1 MYTNFERHSS
11 KIREKRT
18 NLTMKGKE
26 KSKRSKNTHRRKG
39 KSGKRERT
47 HPSRSVQHPSLSRS
61 MEYFQSLFFSFRGN
75 TPPSLSPA
83 YRTPIDK
90 TRIGVLVREVSSDR
104 VGIRPRGKANVR
116 KRGRENRTFRARA
129 LLYPLPPRRRVRFVS
144 LQSRLAPRAGSM
156 RFITSLLSDNFF
168 PLPKTDQR

>member
-1 MYTNFERHSS
+1 MA
-11 KIREKRT
+11 KGREPI
-18 NLTMKGKE
+18 
-26 KSKRSKNTHRRKG
+26 HRAPFSTLHFR
-39 KSGKRERT
+39 
-47 HPSRSVQHPSLSRS
+47 VQWNISNP
-61 MEYFQSLFFSFRGN
+61 FFSLFGE
-75 TPPSLSPA
+75 TPHPPSPP
-83 YRTPIDK
+83 RIDK

>member
-1 MYTNFERHSS
+1 MYKISS
-11 KIREKRT
+11 DMIKKKK
-18 NLTMKGKE
+18 KGKFQTIQKDKKKKWKKGE
-26 KSKRSKNTHRRKG
+26 KNSSIAFRSAPFTFAFNG
-39 KSGKRERT
+39 IF
-47 HPSRSVQHPSLSRS
+47 PIPFFSL
-61 MEYFQSLFFSFRGN
+61 SLFFGE
-75 TPPSLSPA
+75 TPPSPPPPTP

-90 TRIGVLVREVSSDR
+90 TRIGGVLVREVSSDR

-156 RFITSLLSDNFF
+156 RFIASLRYFVFF
-168 PLPKTDQR
+168 LFDLHSR

>member
-1 MYTNFERHSS
+1 MA
-11 KIREKRT
+11 KGREPI
-18 NLTMKGKE
+18 
-26 KSKRSKNTHRRKG
+26 HRAPFSTLHFR
-39 KSGKRERT
+39 
-47 HPSRSVQHPSLSRS
+47 VQWNISNP
-61 MEYFQSLFFSFRGN
+61 FFFSFRGN
-75 TPPSLSPA
+75 TPLSLSPA

>member
-1 MYTNFERHSS
+1 MA
-11 KIREKRT
+11 KGREPI
-18 NLTMKGKE
+18 
-26 KSKRSKNTHRRKG
+26 HRAPFSTLHFR
-39 KSGKRERT
+39 
-47 HPSRSVQHPSLSRS
+47 VQWNISNP
-61 MEYFQSLFFSFRGN
+61 FFSLFGE
-75 TPPSLSPA
+75 TPSLSPA